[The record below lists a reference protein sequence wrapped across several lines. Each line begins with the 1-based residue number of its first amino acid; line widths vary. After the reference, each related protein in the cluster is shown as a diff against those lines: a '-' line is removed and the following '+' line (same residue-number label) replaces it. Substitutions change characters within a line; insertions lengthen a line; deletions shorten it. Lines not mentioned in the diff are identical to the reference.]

1 MGAFGAAGPERGG
14 GSRQSPSGRAWR
26 DAGPRR
32 TTRARRAARPA
43 GRALEASRALPREGA
58 WTPDRDLDAAVLT
71 AMGPQSSDRLV
82 AMRDRRCRAGVI
94 EHLVVAPSGVWVIS
108 PIAAKG
114 KVEIARGGV
123 EAPRLDIAGVDR
135 SEAIVRLAH
144 QVAQVNAAMVDV
156 EAAALVRGALCLVTP
171 KGLSAA
177 PRPLGG
183 AIRVG
188 DIAVLGAADLA
199 TQLAADGLLSAMDR
213 TRIAR
218 ALAHRL
224 PPA

>member
-1 MGAFGAAGPERGG
+1 MEA
-14 GSRQSPSGRAWR
+14 
-26 DAGPRR
+26 
-32 TTRARRAARPA
+32 TR
-43 GRALEASRALPREGA
+43 SLPRDGA
-58 WTPDRDLDAAVLT
+58 WTPERDLDAAILT
-71 AMGPQSSDRLV
+71 AMGPLSGDRLLS
-82 AMRDRRCRAGVI
+82 MRDRRCRVGVI
-94 EHLVVAPSGVWVIS
+94 EHLIVAPSGVWVVS

-114 KVEIARGGV
+114 KVDLLRTGM
-123 EAPRLDIAGVDR
+123 EAPRLEIAGNDR
-135 SEAIVRLAH
+135 SEAITRLAH
-144 QVAQVNAAMVDV
+144 QVAVVNRAMVDI

-177 PRPLGG
+177 PRALGG

-188 DIAVLGAADLA
+188 DVAVLGATDLA
-199 TQLAADGLLSAMDR
+199 TQLQADGLLSAIDR